1 MLQRFIVAATVLGLT
16 AAFAVPFLAQFL
28 AAILPAQVTRFLPS
42 QNIPAEIGP
51 GIVSAI
57 VSGSLLAFALMILA
71 QFGVRAP
78 ATR

>member
-1 MLQRFIVAATVLGLT
+1 MLQRFLIAASVLGLT

-28 AAILPAQVTRFLPS
+28 AAILPAKAARFLP
-42 QNIPAEIGP
+42 QAQIPSEIGP

-57 VSGSLLAFALMILA
+57 VSGSLLAFALMILS

-78 ATR
+78 RT